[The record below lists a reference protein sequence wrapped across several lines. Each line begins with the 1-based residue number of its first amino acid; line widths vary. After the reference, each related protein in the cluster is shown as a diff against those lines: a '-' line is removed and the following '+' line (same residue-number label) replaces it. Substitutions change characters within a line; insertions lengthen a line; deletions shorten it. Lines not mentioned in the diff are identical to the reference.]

1 MINQLFKQLITLI
14 LFLSVT
20 QLIAQSKWSF
30 GGSASI
36 DYSYRF
42 YSNSNTS
49 AMTQKLLDTVEVG
62 NLGYNLGL
70 KAKYAING
78 NWSIISG
85 ISYYVHSYKSKEI
98 QLVFLDPGD
107 PNIPNSYNYTY
118 KSGFIQIPMLVS
130 FYKGKKLKFG
140 FTAGLLLNK
149 ALFVG
154 RYRNLNFENYTE
166 TVYNNQYDISG
177 TGKLFLSGLIGA
189 GVSYQYKKFEFR
201 AEPTAVSQVYTIDG
215 LNELYL
221 WNTGLNLSVFYNLE
235 TTKNKEKNDSSTK

>member
-1 MINQLFKQLITLI
+1 MLNQLFKYQIILI
-14 LFLSVT
+14 LFLNVS
-20 QLIAQSKWSF
+20 QLFAQNKWSL
-30 GGSASI
+30 GGSASG

-98 QLVFLDPGD
+98 QLVFLDPE
-107 PNIPNSYNYTY
+107 PQLPNSYNYIY
-118 KSGFIQIPMLVS
+118 KSGFIRIPMLVS

-189 GVSYQYKKFEFR
+189 GVSYQYKKYEFR
-201 AEPTAVSQVYTIDG
+201 AEPTAVSQIYTIDG

-221 WNTGLNLSVFYNLE
+221 WNVGLNLSFFYKL
-235 TTKNKEKNDSSTK
+235 